1 MLRRE
6 AGPERTDMVVDMVGE
21 AVADSEVHEEVTVV
35 VVADLWALPLR
46 LETGDAVRGQ
56 VPTVVVVASEAEEVG
71 TRSFASRLYTRRCK
85 VQTIKAVLLAG
96 QEQALSLDNSVPPG
110 PALSDYLPV
119 DISKTG
125 RYPIIHQIELRFTTV
140 S

>member
-6 AGPERTDMVVDMVGE
+6 AGPERTDMAVDMVGE

-56 VPTVVVVASEAEEVG
+56 VPTVVEVVVASEAEEVD
-71 TRSFASRLYTRRCK
+71 TSELLHELD
-85 VQTIKAVLLAG
+85 VLLA
-96 QEQALSLDNSVPPG
+96 
-110 PALSDYLPV
+110 
-119 DISKTG
+119 I
-125 RYPIIHQIELRFTTV
+125 
-140 S
+140 